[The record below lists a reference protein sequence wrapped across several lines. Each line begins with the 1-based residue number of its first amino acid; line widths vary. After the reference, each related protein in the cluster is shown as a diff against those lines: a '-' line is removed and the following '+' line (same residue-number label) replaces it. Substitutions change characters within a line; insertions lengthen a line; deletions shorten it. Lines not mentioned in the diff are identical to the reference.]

1 MKKIAILVLT
11 HKDYNQLDLLINQF
25 DNKYYDVF
33 VHADLKNINYES
45 KLSNVIVLS
54 DDLRVNVEWGH
65 FSIVEAMLNLL
76 KRSQS
81 EKYSHYWFVS
91 GQDLLIKDSAFIY
104 ENVIKEEINYINFMD
119 DYYQR
124 KFQYRNYIN
133 FNSFLRKNNL
143 FSKIIRNIM
152 FRYYNYKS
160 KSKEQFYFGSQWQ
173 VLTNEFV
180 KYLLDE
186 QTIDPLVSFFSNK
199 AIPDESFFQTAIMN
213 SKFKNKINDYLLY
226 VDWSLG
232 SNSPKVLLES
242 DYDKLLSSKQVV
254 ARKFDINID
263 EEIIRKV
270 LGIKNE

>member
-186 QTIDPLVSFFSNK
+186 QIIDPLVSFFSNK